1 MSQWVDTLTRLTV
14 DVGMTA
20 YVLWP
25 GEDAAR
31 QVEIFANEVAPAVRE
46 AVASA

>member
-1 MSQWVDTLTRLTV
+1 VDTLTQLTL

-25 GEDAAR
+25 NGDAVR